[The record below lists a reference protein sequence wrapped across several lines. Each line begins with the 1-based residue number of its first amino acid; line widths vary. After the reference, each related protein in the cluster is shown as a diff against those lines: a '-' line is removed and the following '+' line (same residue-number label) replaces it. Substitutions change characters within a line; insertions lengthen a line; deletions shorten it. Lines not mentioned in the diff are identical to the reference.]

1 MYNNSFLLTHQASL
15 KQRMGTVGRA
25 NVKARLNLGAVRGR
39 GGGGFSRGQRGGGR
53 GQRGG
58 SSLRGG
64 SRGGEGDSLSPR
76 GRCNY
81 WSSLDKYAKKS

>member
-15 KQRMGTVGRA
+15 KQRLGTVGRA

-39 GGGGFSRGQRGGGR
+39 GGRGGGGGFNRGQRGGGR

-64 SRGGEGDSLSPR
+64 SRGGGDSLSPR
-76 GRCNY
+76 GRCN
-81 WSSLDKYAKKS
+81 